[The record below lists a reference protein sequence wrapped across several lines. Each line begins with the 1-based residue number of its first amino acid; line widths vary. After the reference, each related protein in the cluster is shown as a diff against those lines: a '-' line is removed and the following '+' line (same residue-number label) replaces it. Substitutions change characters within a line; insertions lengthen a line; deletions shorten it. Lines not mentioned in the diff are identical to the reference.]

1 MMKKK
6 QKEMLELR
14 EYNIEKRIESEQNFQ
29 KKIKFIQQEKDAK
42 KGEINKKF
50 KKLDIAKQQ
59 LDNSLLEY
67 SMSKKEENAQKSK
80 EHNKSFQKIQR
91 ARSAYK
97 AHLCAKIMEKNIRGN
112 EVIAMRGQI
121 ASSSVN
127 KPLLQA
133 ASSLGLAK

>member
-59 LDNSLLEY
+59 LDNSL
-67 SMSKKEENAQKSK
+67 
-80 EHNKSFQKIQR
+80 
-91 ARSAYK
+91 
-97 AHLCAKIMEKNIRGN
+97 
-112 EVIAMRGQI
+112 
-121 ASSSVN
+121 
-127 KPLLQA
+127 
-133 ASSLGLAK
+133 